1 MNKVILFT
9 IMVFLA
15 GCTSTPSAD
24 SRGGGVLRSRLT
36 LEKVKEIAA
45 ARVREN
51 GFQVTASDPWTLSLR
66 ADERPY
72 VWTVMLQVPG
82 KAPPGYWLFVNDETG
97 KADFVMPTVVR
108 TSEPPAGSDWL
119 VKVKEGIRQVKFPIR
134 IEEFLRQVHATGID
148 SDSGGATLDG
158 QVFLDYTLRKEKDS
172 LARFELRCFVATPEG
187 WTGPKI
193 VTRAELSYIDATLN
207 RYLLID
213 GNN

>member
-1 MNKVILFT
+1 MT
-9 IMVFLA
+9 
-15 GCTSTPSAD
+15 
-24 SRGGGVLRSRLT
+24 
-36 LEKVKEIAA
+36 
-45 ARVREN
+45 
-51 GFQVTASDPWTLSLR
+51 
-66 ADERPY
+66 
-72 VWTVMLQVPG
+72 
-82 KAPPGYWLFVNDETG
+82 
-97 KADFVMPTVVR
+97 R

-148 SDSGGATLDG
+148 SDSGGTTLDG

-172 LARFELRCFVATPEG
+172 LARFELRCFVKTPEG

-193 VTRAELSYIDATLN
+193 VMRAELSYVDATLN